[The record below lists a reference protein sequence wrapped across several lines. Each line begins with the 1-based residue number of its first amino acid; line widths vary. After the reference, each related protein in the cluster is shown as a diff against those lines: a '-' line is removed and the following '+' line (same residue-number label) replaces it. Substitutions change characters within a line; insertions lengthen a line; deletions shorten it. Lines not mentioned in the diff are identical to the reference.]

1 MSIRFL
7 AEISQRA
14 ENIIYPTPSNGVNRR
29 YRVHEVYIGPPP
41 EESWW
46 TEWGGWYDEYQGT
59 QIELYYSQFLQHVNS
74 MEEVETTPY
83 SVYVPPSGDLLYGM
97 AFLNVPL
104 PPWLYPDYATESENV
119 IPFLSSAL
127 DPDNPSRNTVRGVP
141 AATRLEIPSFTVK
154 LSEEISG
161 ITLNQG
167 FSLNFHNNDG
177 YIDDDDEWDLFNTPV
192 HLRKA
197 TVENPAYE
205 DFKEIRG
212 GYAEGTK
219 TTFATFTIEVS
230 DKLRSM
236 EEPLC
241 PIIRQE
247 DFSFPVLEGA
257 IGKNIPVVYGTKK
270 IDIINLADNRYSS
283 CEGVSGVVGVYNK
296 DGDSI
301 PVTFNSTT
309 GVISNDY
316 NAVSGVYDKNG
327 NSIPITGRTDSGIN
341 VGTGKNVDYIT
352 APDGSRI
359 PFKYDSSTGII
370 TYDKASNAVITGY
383 TANRIGEI
391 VRDIITRKTSVQ
403 YNASNWNTV
412 ETNQYIEISPEVNI
426 AFTSGDVKKAVQDT
440 LKSDMA
446 YFIQQHD
453 GRFTLRKWGE
463 AYGLAEIPAWMI
475 TKKPEKDF
483 SKAQEN
489 YFSSCTVN
497 YNYTDKEVFESFF
510 YGDMENAAEDRYRK
524 RLFKEYDTD
533 LVNREDAEALAK
545 LLGSRYTVMRQALKV
560 AVGYDTSGIEL
571 LDTVIL
577 DVTANEEREFAKPKI
592 WAVREVNPAQDILTL
607 EEIPFADL
615 DEMTAAFD
623 NAEYEEDYD
632 QLFADTDN
640 SEYEILVDGDDVYG
654 YQND

>member
-1 MSIRFL
+1 LIRFL
-7 AEISQRA
+7 AEISQRY
-14 ENIIYPTPSNGVNRR
+14 ENIIYPTPSNGVSRR
-29 YRVHEVYIGPPP
+29 YNVYEVYIGPP
-41 EESWW
+41 EDEYW
-46 TEWGGWYDEYQGT
+46 TAIWDGVYDEYQGT
-59 QIELYYSQFLQHVNS
+59 NIELYYSQFLQHVNS
-74 MEEVETTPY
+74 MEEVEAAPY
-83 SVYVPPSGDLLYGM
+83 SVYVPPSGDPLYGTV
-97 AFLNVPL
+97 FFNIPDH
-104 PPWLYPDYATESENV
+104 PWLYPDYAAESENV

-127 DPDNPSRNTVRGVP
+127 DPDNPSRNTIRGVP
-141 AATRLEIPSFTVK
+141 AAIRLEIPSFTVK

-167 FSLNFHNNDG
+167 FSLNLHNNDG
-177 YIDDDDEWDLFNTPV
+177 YFDDDDEWDLFNTPV

-197 TVENPAYE
+197 AVENPAYE
-205 DFKEIRG
+205 DFREIRG

-219 TTFATFTIEVS
+219 TTFGAFTIDVS

-236 EEPLC
+236 GEPMC
-241 PIIRQE
+241 PVVRQN

-270 IDIINLADNRYSS
+270 IDIINLADNKYSS
-283 CEGVSGVVGVYNK
+283 CEGASGVVGVYNK

-301 PVTFNSTT
+301 PVTFNSAT

-316 NAVSGVYDKNG
+316 NAITDVYDKNG
-327 NSIPITGRTDSGIN
+327 NSIPITGRTDSGIS
-341 VGTGKNVDYIT
+341 VGTEKNVDYIT
-352 APDGSRI
+352 APDGSHV

-383 TANRIGEI
+383 AANRIGEVI
-391 VRDIITRKTSVQ
+391 KDIITRKTAVQ

-412 ETNQYIEISPEVNI
+412 EIDEYVKISPRVNI
-426 AFTSGDVKKAVQDT
+426 AFTSGDVKKAVQDV
-440 LKSDMA
+440 LKSDTA

-453 GRFTLRKWGE
+453 GRFTIRKWGE
-463 AYGLAEIPAWMI
+463 AYGLAEIPAQMI

-497 YNYTDKEVFESFF
+497 YNYTDKEKFESYF
-510 YGDMENAAEDRYRK
+510 YSDMENAAEDRYRK

-533 LVNREDAEALAK
+533 LVNLEDARALAA
-545 LLGSRYTVMRQALKV
+545 LLGARYTVMRQVLKV
-560 AVGYDTSGIEL
+560 PVGYDTSGIEL
-571 LDTVIL
+571 LDTVVL
-577 DVTANEEREFAKPKI
+577 DVTANGREFSKSKI
-592 WAVREVNPAQDILTL
+592 WTVREVNPAQDVLTL
-607 EEIPFADL
+607 EEIPVKDL
-615 DEMTAAFD
+615 DEMTAEFN

-640 SEYEILVDGDDVYG
+640 SEYEILVDGDDAYG
-654 YQND
+654 YQKD